1 MTHMFGEVLVT
12 NLYDTDD
19 HHVFTYHHVTQSTTT
34 DTTKAFESSDP
45 VTVIDVCTVHCVY
58 TALTSEDNRFRH
70 FIIVLCRGQE
80 LPNLLKMD
88 IIV

>member
-45 VTVIDVCTVHCVY
+45 VTVIDVCTVHCV
-58 TALTSEDNRFRH
+58 TPL
-70 FIIVLCRGQE
+70 
-80 LPNLLKMD
+80 
-88 IIV
+88 